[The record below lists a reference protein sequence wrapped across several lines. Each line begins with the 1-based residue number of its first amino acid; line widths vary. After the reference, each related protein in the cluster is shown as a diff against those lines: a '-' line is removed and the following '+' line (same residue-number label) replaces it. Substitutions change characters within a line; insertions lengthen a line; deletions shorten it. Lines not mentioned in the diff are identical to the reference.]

1 MNPKSMLWDYPDHL
15 KDDLWRA
22 RRMAEFFPFVLEEL
36 TEEDRKTLLRRLDE
50 INVPD
55 ERKEFISMVCSEKQD
70 TMTAGAFSRNRCFS
84 PCPARRTDSR
94 AWQRT

>member
-1 MNPKSMLWDYPDHL
+1 MNLKSMLWDYPDHL

-36 TEEDRKTLLRRLDE
+36 TEEDRKTLLRRLDK

-55 ERKEFISMVCSEKQD
+55 ERKEFIRMVCSEKQD
-70 TMTAGAFSRNRCFS
+70 T
-84 PCPARRTDSR
+84 D
-94 AWQRT
+94 